1 MVDMAMF
8 DDLRHGVPV
17 LSTDGYE
24 LGKLHAVLLDERDER
39 LTRIVV
45 NAGPHFPSP
54 GFGAPSLIAV
64 PEEEIADAGED
75 AVLLKCTA
83 ARFDELPPY
92 AEYRFASDQRPRR
105 VEPGRGSIVDTAA
118 AIASSLSSIVGLAV
132 PVESFRRAK
141 FERGLF
147 NDAPVWREDPHEKI
161 GEVER
166 VLVDEADE
174 EIEALVVRRGEVLG
188 EDVIL
193 PIDYVTEVFGGI
205 VRVQISDEEL
215 DQLESFEGG

>member
-1 MVDMAMF
+1 MVDMAML
-8 DDLRHGVPV
+8 DNLRHGVPV

-24 LGKLHAVLLDERDER
+24 VGKLHAVLLDERDER
-39 LTRIVV
+39 VTRIVV

-54 GFGAPSLIAV
+54 GFGAPSLVAV
-64 PEEEIADAGED
+64 PEEEVADAGED

-83 ARFDELPPY
+83 ARFDEMPPY
-92 AEYRFASDQRPRR
+92 AEYRFASDQGPRR
-105 VEPGRGSIVDTAA
+105 IEAGRGSIADTAA
-118 AIASSLSSIVGLAV
+118 AIANSLSSIVGLAV

-166 VLVDEADE
+166 VLVDESDE
-174 EIEALVVRRGEVLG
+174 EIEALVVRRGELMA
-188 EDVIL
+188 ENVIL

-205 VRVQISDEEL
+205 VRVQLTDEDL
-215 DQLESFEGG
+215 DRLEVLKAG